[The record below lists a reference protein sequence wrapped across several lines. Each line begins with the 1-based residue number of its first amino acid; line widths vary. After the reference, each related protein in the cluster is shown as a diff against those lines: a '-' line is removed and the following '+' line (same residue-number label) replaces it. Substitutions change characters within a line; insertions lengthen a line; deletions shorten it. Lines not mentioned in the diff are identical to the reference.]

1 MSYRDIV
8 LSSGKGWRAFV
19 VAAVLGASLPTV
31 AATTLLGDA
40 KAENGQSFAF
50 AAGQCAHGLFV
61 EWRDEAGRVAA
72 REEVSLSG
80 ESWSQYRLERPNV
93 GQVIEGVRVG
103 DRLRLITHRQ
113 GERKEQEISVTDE
126 VVAGPLLIRR
136 LQAALSQLRQGEPL
150 ELDYLIADQGATLR
164 LKVQR
169 VESNPGPGTGM
180 GPGTGAGRAT
190 RAAGSVRL
198 RMEAASPWMRPF
210 VPQTFLTF
218 DARGELVAMQG
229 RFLPLAGTASRSQP
243 LAGVLSL
250 RPATF
255 DGAVDGALNS
265 GRQSLVAMQ
274 SSCNMTDLS

>member
-1 MSYRDIV
+1 M
-8 LSSGKGWRAFV
+8 WRQFPVQRGRSLWRLFV
-19 VAAVLGASLPTV
+19 VAVGLAGSLPSV

-40 KAENGQSFAF
+40 KAESGQSFAF

-61 EWRDEAGRVAA
+61 EWRDGAGRLAA
-72 REEVSLSG
+72 REEVSLMG
-80 ESWSQYRLERPNV
+80 QSWSHYRLERPNV

-103 DRLRLITHRQ
+103 DRLTLVTTRQ
-113 GERKEQEISVTDE
+113 GERKEQALSVTDE

-136 LQAALSQLRQGEPL
+136 LQAALTTLRQGEPL

-164 LKVQR
+164 LKIQR
-169 VESNPGPGTGM
+169 VEIDPRTRAGA
-180 GPGTGAGRAT
+180 GTGAGRAT
-190 RAAGSVRL
+190 HAAGSVRL

-218 DARGELVAMQG
+218 DARGEFVAMQG

>member
-1 MSYRDIV
+1 M
-8 LSSGKGWRAFV
+8 WRQFPVQRGRSLWRLFV
-19 VAAVLGASLPTV
+19 VAVGLAGSLPSV

-40 KAENGQSFAF
+40 KAESGQSFAF

-61 EWRDEAGRVAA
+61 EWRDGAGRLAA
-72 REEVSLSG
+72 REEVSLMG
-80 ESWSQYRLERPNV
+80 QSWSHYRLERPNV

-103 DRLRLITHRQ
+103 DRLTL
-113 GERKEQEISVTDE
+113 VTT
-126 VVAGPLLIRR
+126 
-136 LQAALSQLRQGEPL
+136 RQGEPL

-164 LKVQR
+164 LKIQR
-169 VESNPGPGTGM
+169 VEIDPRTRAGA
-180 GPGTGAGRAT
+180 GTGAGRAT
-190 RAAGSVRL
+190 HAAGSVRL

-218 DARGELVAMQG
+218 DARGEFVAMQG

>member
-1 MSYRDIV
+1 MSYRGVV
-8 LSSGKGWRAFV
+8 LSACKGWRLCV

-61 EWRDEAGRVAA
+61 EWRDDAGRLAA

-80 ESWSQYRLERPNV
+80 ESWTHYRLERPNV
-93 GQVIEGVRVG
+93 GQMIEGVRVG

-113 GERKEQEISVTDE
+113 GERKEYEISVTDA

-136 LQAALSQLRQGEPL
+136 LQAALPSLRQGEPL
-150 ELDYLIADQGATLR
+150 ELDYLIADQAATLR

-169 VESNPGPGTGM
+169 VETLP
-180 GPGTGAGRAT
+180 AT

-255 DGAVDGALNS
+255 DGVVDGALNS
-265 GRQSLVAMQ
+265 SRQSLVAMQ